1 MRIFGLEITRAPR
14 PDAQSQVW
22 NRSTYFEN
30 GRRINDMTPDE
41 LRREL
46 KWIRQQ
52 IDASPTGSITLT
64 IKPTDVYQRLRL
76 AYF

>member
-14 PDAQSQVW
+14 ADAQSQVW

-52 IDASPTGSITLT
+52 IDASPTGNITLT